1 MDEILFNTGSKLSE
15 VVTAY
20 PALLYSLPRF
30 GIALGF
36 GDKSVAAVCAESGV
50 SPRFFLLVCNVC
62 CFDGYEPSI
71 SEIKN
76 ADIGQLVPYLKK
88 AHKFYMGNRL
98 PHIANHLAAILSH
111 MPKRVANAF
120 NAFFAAYRRE
130 VEQHFG
136 YEEQKVY
143 PHIEQLLQ
151 GLKPD
156 DFAINDFV
164 DEHGSLQDKLSDMNQ
179 IIFKYLPA
187 DTTDGDNEAIDAIFD
202 ILQLSADLAK
212 HSLIEEKVLV
222 PYVTYL
228 EKKLR

>member
-1 MDEILFNTGSKLSE
+1 MDEILFNTSSKLSE

-62 CFDGYEPSI
+62 CFDGYEPGI

-76 ADIGQLVPYLKK
+76 ADMGQLVPYLKK
-88 AHKFYMGNRL
+88 AHNFYLSNRL
-98 PHIANHLAAILSH
+98 PHISNHLTAILSN
-111 MPKRVANAF
+111 MPKRVATAF
-120 NAFFAAYRRE
+120 NAFFSTYRHE
-130 VEQHFG
+130 VEQHFV

-143 PHIEQLLQ
+143 PLIEQLLQ
-151 GLKPD
+151 GVKPN

-164 DEHGSLQDKLSDMNQ
+164 DEHGCLQDKLSDMNQ

-187 DTTDGDNEAIDAIFD
+187 DTTDGDNEAIDVIFD

-212 HSLIEEKVLV
+212 HSFIEEKVLV
-222 PYVTYL
+222 PYVTNL
-228 EKKLR
+228 EKKLK

>member
-1 MDEILFNTGSKLSE
+1 MDEILFNTSSKLSE

-50 SPRFFLLVCNVC
+50 SPRFFLLMCNVC
-62 CFDGYEPSI
+62 CFDGYEPGI

-76 ADIGQLVPYLKK
+76 ADMGQLVPYLKK
-88 AHKFYMGNRL
+88 AHKFYLDNRL
-98 PHIANHLAAILSH
+98 PHISNHLTAILSN
-111 MPKRVANAF
+111 MPQRVAKAF
-120 NAFFAAYRRE
+120 NAFFSAYRHE

-151 GLKPD
+151 GQKPN
-156 DFAINDFV
+156 DFEINDFV

-187 DTTDGDNEAIDAIFD
+187 DTTDGDNEAIDVIFD